1 MKRNEMEKDQQHKW
15 KRKILF
21 DEGSEENTTVPLLPL
36 LFLPFSPSLCISLF
50 PPLSFILLIFYSIL
64 PFSSLLPSH
73 TYTVTPINF
82 SLPLIVCLSYHLHT
96 VDPDENVATVTF
108 KQEPLV
114 PLSGQSLLWSASPES
129 LANLVISGVGKS
141 SMNSQ
146 GQGQGQGHS
155 NGWGMTHSING
166 RAGDDRL

>member
-1 MKRNEMEKDQQHKW
+1 MEKENFIW
-15 KRKILF
+15 WGKRREYHSPPFILTF
-21 DEGSEENTTVPLLPL
+21 PP
-36 LFLPFSPSLCISLF
+36 FLSISLYLSLC
-50 PPLSFILLIFYSIL
+50 PLSFILFIFYSIF